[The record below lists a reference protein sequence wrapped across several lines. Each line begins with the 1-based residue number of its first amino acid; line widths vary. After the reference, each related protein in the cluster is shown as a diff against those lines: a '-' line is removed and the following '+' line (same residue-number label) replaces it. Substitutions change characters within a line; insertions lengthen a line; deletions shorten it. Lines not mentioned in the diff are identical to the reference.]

1 MLVCPEDGKKDGP
14 ASTCCPSPTSSSPL
28 SPSSCDHDFCRS
40 CILTWC
46 KNVAPTCPTCGC
58 HFMDLV
64 DHNERVVT
72 AGLRSVT
79 PPPIE
84 EDEDAST
91 DTSVDEKADGV
102 CGNVGGSRFGAGGE
116 SAAPPPLPSS
126 FSLEAAG
133 KARGGGVPSAVQ
145 ALNRQLLAELSKELA
160 DTGGVKSPAD
170 QSSYT
175 AVIRYMGQLPSFVDG
190 PSLGDLL
197 GANVLGS
204 LRLLLTPT
212 EGKSVIRTVAVSV
225 SDDEAVSYI
234 PSSDVFRAAIA
245 IMERINVR
253 VSTPGGRSILT
264 TAMLRDSLGLPKVL
278 LWYIARPELKERSGY
293 AECLASA
300 RNILANWS
308 KQHCLSIVAALQ
320 KCGSLEIAEKKLL
333 HQTKKRTSLSPSEFS
348 ADAVAKRRKVASA
361 NGQTR
366 RRITRAGVTAPHGRN
381 STAKVK
387 KIVNPPCISA
397 KPPIARV
404 LPKLPP
410 PAPIHR
416 AGKRTIRPV
425 RQINI
430 SREELSLRQW
440 RT

>member
-1 MLVCPEDGKKDGP
+1 
-14 ASTCCPSPTSSSPL
+14 
-28 SPSSCDHDFCRS
+28 
-40 CILTWC
+40 
-46 KNVAPTCPTCGC
+46 
-58 HFMDLV
+58 
-64 DHNERVVT
+64 
-72 AGLRSVT
+72 
-79 PPPIE
+79 
-84 EDEDAST
+84 
-91 DTSVDEKADGV
+91 
-102 CGNVGGSRFGAGGE
+102 
-116 SAAPPPLPSS
+116 
-126 FSLEAAG
+126 
-133 KARGGGVPSAVQ
+133 
-145 ALNRQLLAELSKELA
+145 
-160 DTGGVKSPAD
+160 
-170 QSSYT
+170 
-175 AVIRYMGQLPSFVDG
+175 
-190 PSLGDLL
+190 
-197 GANVLGS
+197 
-204 LRLLLTPT
+204 
-212 EGKSVIRTVAVSV
+212 
-225 SDDEAVSYI
+225 
-234 PSSDVFRAAIA
+234 
-245 IMERINVR
+245 
-253 VSTPGGRSILT
+253 
-264 TAMLRDSLGLPKVL
+264 MLRDSLGLPKVL

-348 ADAVAKRRKVASA
+348 ADAVAKRRKVAGA

-366 RRITRAGVTAPHGRN
+366 RRITRAGVTAAHGRN